1 MAIDDLDILRE
12 ELPEVFKDYAVP
24 PDWEEDWLVIPID
37 DPEAFQP
44 EAENPPDF
52 ELAPGGV
59 GTAPDAVAPSDAKI
73 SPESQIPDFGDTV
86 FPGVPSAKGPWP
98 EVPPPDAFAFYL
110 PFHYFH
116 PTWWGIY
123 IVLERLHE
131 FADALVKYSG
141 NVLTFNEALNIA
153 KMFLYGHEA
162 FHHIAEAFATRL
174 EVTHRFPIYSDGFE
188 RLYRRVYGTDDC
200 VEEALASAHGY
211 RKVKTKAFRRPNDP
225 IKRGVALN
233 ALDRYIKLCPPGY
246 RRALEFVSDS
256 DFYMERSAFA
266 EQNHNETLPPIP
278 RKGPP
283 IWLSFPHA
291 FSGISRVT
299 SRVNYLVHRESP
311 LAQRARLGLHYL
323 RYRDLAERL
332 RKLAGCQPIRQHG
345 SHQIWQTPKGHRFPV
360 PIHPGDVGRGLLAKI
375 IKQAGLNLSVSEF
388 LEARV

>member
-1 MAIDDLDILRE
+1 MAIDDLDILRQ
-12 ELPEVFKDYAVP
+12 ELPEVFKDHAVP

-52 ELAPGGV
+52 ELAPGG
-59 GTAPDAVAPSDAKI
+59 AALDPVAPSDAVF
-73 SPESQIPDFGDTV
+73 SPESQVPDFGDTV
-86 FPGVPSAKGPWP
+86 FPGVPSAKGP

-131 FADALVKYSG
+131 FADTLVKYSS
-141 NVLTFNEALNIA
+141 NILTFNEALNVA

-162 FHHIAEAFATRL
+162 FHHIAESFATRL

-211 RKVKTKAFRRPNDP
+211 RKVKTKAFRRPNDS
-225 IKRGVALN
+225 IKRGAALN

-246 RRALEFVSDS
+246 RRALEFITDS

-266 EQNHNETLPPIP
+266 EQNHNETC
-278 RKGPP
+278 RRFRG
-283 IWLSFPHA
+283 
-291 FSGISRVT
+291 
-299 SRVNYLVHRESP
+299 
-311 LAQRARLGLHYL
+311 
-323 RYRDLAERL
+323 RDLRFGYPFL
-332 RKLAGCQPIRQHG
+332 MHSLA
-345 SHQIWQTPKGHRFPV
+345 
-360 PIHPGDVGRGLLAKI
+360 LAASR
-375 IKQAGLNLSVSEF
+375 AG
-388 LEARV
+388 